1 MDNMPPRPVD
11 AVIAAAR
18 EFLGDRLS
26 TVRAVREQH
35 GRGEDQTPPTL
46 PDAVVFAETTEEVSR
61 LLALCHQHGVPVTP
75 FGAGTSLEG
84 HVNPVRH
91 GISLDLSRMTTILE
105 VNPEDMDCL
114 LEP

>member
-1 MDNMPPRPVD
+1 MNVISRSATEPNSVA

-26 TVRAVREQH
+26 VNESVRLQH
-35 GRGEDQTPPTL
+35 GKGEDSTTPTL

-61 LLALCHQHGVPVTP
+61 LLALCHHHGVPVTP

-84 HVNPVRH
+84 HVNPVR
-91 GISLDLSRMTTILE
+91 GGLSLDLSRMTAILE
-105 VNPEDMDCL
+105 VNPEDMD
-114 LEP
+114 

>member
-1 MDNMPPRPVD
+1 MNTVLPRPVD

-18 EFLGDRLS
+18 EFRGERLS
-26 TVRAVREQH
+26 TAMALREQH

-46 PDAVVFAETTEEVSR
+46 PDAVAFAETTEEVSR
-61 LLALCHQHGVPVTP
+61 LLALCHHHGVAVTP

-84 HVNPVRH
+84 HVSPVRQ
-91 GISLDLSRMTTILE
+91 GISLDLSRMAAIRE

-114 LEP
+114 